1 VLDGRT
7 GKAGTASLVGVASE
21 RLSLRRVD
29 SLAREAVVPR
39 LRGRFGHEYLYVES
53 TPSTQLLLAPDAP
66 EGAVVVA
73 GEQTAGRGRLGRR
86 WVAPAGSSL
95 LFSVQLQPEIDSARL
110 PELTRVAANAASE
123 AITAVTG
130 VVPKVKYPNDLLLEG
145 RKVGGVLAE
154 AREGRVVLGIGINVN
169 VAESDLPTEVDL
181 PATSLLVETG
191 RETNRAEL
199 LVELLDRLE
208 QRYEGWLSAARE

>member
-1 VLDGRT
+1 
-7 GKAGTASLVGVASE
+7 
-21 RLSLRRVD
+21 VD

-86 WVAPAGSSL
+86 WLAPAGTSL
-95 LFSVQLQPEIDSARL
+95 LCSVQLRPRIDPRRL
-110 PELTRVAANAASE
+110 PELTSVAARATAE
-123 AITAVTG
+123 AIEAVTG
-130 VVPKVKYPNDLLLEG
+130 VAPEIKEPNDLLVEG
-145 RKVGGVLAE
+145 QKVAGVLAE
-154 AREGRVVLGIGINVN
+154 AREERVVLGIGINVN
-169 VAESDLPTEVDL
+169 IEAADLPQKVDP

-191 RETNRAEL
+191 GTTDRVAV

-208 QRYEGWLSAARE
+208 RRFDEWLSA